1 MDFRIEEVKGLLVSV
16 THQQPRHYVGVL
28 ELPTR
33 LTERPS
39 REKIYTRSRADPRET
54 KHLCEKWSE
63 RLAGNE
69 DAVYIARNRGDL
81 RAIDLAQLQPGCS
94 WI

>member
-1 MDFRIEEVKGLLVSV
+1 MMCDVCVVCVCMVCE
-16 THQQPRHYVGVL
+16 YVV
-28 ELPTR
+28 
-33 LTERPS
+33 S